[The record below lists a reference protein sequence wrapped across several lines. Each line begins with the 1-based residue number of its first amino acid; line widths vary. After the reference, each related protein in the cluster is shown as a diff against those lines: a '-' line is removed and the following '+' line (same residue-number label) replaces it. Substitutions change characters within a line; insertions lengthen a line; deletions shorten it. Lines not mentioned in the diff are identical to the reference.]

1 LVVVLVEMLAIVAT
15 LMEELE
21 AQEAEAE
28 AEVLVVVAQLEL
40 QDKVIMV
47 VTAAVMVAA
56 VVEVLAQ

>member
-1 LVVVLVEMLAIVAT
+1 MEMLAIMAT

-28 AEVLVVVAQLEL
+28 AKMLVVVAQLEL